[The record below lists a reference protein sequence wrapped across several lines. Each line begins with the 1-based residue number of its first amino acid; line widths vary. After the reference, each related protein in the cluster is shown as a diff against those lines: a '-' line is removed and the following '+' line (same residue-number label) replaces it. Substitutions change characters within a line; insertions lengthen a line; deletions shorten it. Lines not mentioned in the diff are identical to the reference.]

1 MKSVAAAVR
10 LRLINEPEGHV
21 FLCQPGL
28 FPEMIQPLL
37 TNDAIPRNQ
46 EISVAKKRCAFLT
59 RDDSDAWSINFDL
72 SFEPMPANARCD
84 FLRGPDGRLLLM
96 ELELTEPSLYL
107 RMDGD
112 APRRFARAFDA
123 HVARLRASS

>member
-21 FLCQPGL
+21 LLCQPGL

-46 EISVAKKRCAFLT
+46 EISVAKKSCAFLT
-59 RDDSDAWSINFDL
+59 MDDSDAWSIDFDL

-84 FLRGPDGRLLLM
+84 FLCGPDGRFVLM
-96 ELELTEPSLYL
+96 ELELIEPSLYL
-107 RMDGD
+107 RMDSD
-112 APRRFARAFDA
+112 TPRP
-123 HVARLRASS
+123 VCPGL

>member
-37 TNDAIPRNQ
+37 TNDAILRNQ
-46 EISVAKKRCAFLT
+46 EISVAKKMMRIP
-59 RDDSDAWSINFDL
+59 D
-72 SFEPMPANARCD
+72 
-84 FLRGPDGRLLLM
+84 DGRF
-96 ELELTEPSLYL
+96 
-107 RMDGD
+107 
-112 APRRFARAFDA
+112 RRLVDRF
-123 HVARLRASS
+123 